1 MGIERIVSEIGR
13 DESPDCVELLLMHF
27 LSVARIQR
35 LLMYGL
41 SVARIQRRVNRRPGR
56 GAPLKQLT
64 ENVYLAHHLRR
75 HTNGLGQLTL
85 GSESVFFLSSI
96 SGEIVS
102 LRQISGKVVRIISD
116 EIVQSFC
123 NFGHFLEKFFL
134 LFLPFI
140 FKW

>member
-35 LLMYGL
+35 LLMHGL

-64 ENVYLAHHLRR
+64 ENVYLAQHLWR
-75 HTNGLGQLTL
+75 HANGLRQLTL
-85 GSESVFFLSSI
+85 GSESVVF
-96 SGEIVS
+96 
-102 LRQISGKVVRIISD
+102 LRQISDG
-116 EIVQSFC
+116 IV
-123 NFGHFLEKFFL
+123 FLR
-134 LFLPFI
+134 
-140 FKW
+140 